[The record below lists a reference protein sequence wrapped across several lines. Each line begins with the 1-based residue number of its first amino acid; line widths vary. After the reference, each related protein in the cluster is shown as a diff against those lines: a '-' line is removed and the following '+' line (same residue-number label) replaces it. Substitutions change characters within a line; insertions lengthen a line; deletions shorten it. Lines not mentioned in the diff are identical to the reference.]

1 MGLRLITPP
10 AEEPITL
17 EEAKQHLRVEHAA
30 HDLLIGLYI
39 QAAREHIDG
48 KDGWLG
54 RAIVSQT
61 WELSLD
67 TFPTNEIQI
76 PLPPLSTV
84 SFVQYDDEDGFEQ
97 TIDAADYTL
106 DPAGWVVTAGDYSWP
121 STLSA
126 INAVRVRF
134 VAGYGDAAD
143 VPATIKAAIL
153 LMVGDLY
160 AQRESFA
167 TGPASAV
174 PMSTTVENLLA
185 PLRVWSL

>member
-17 EEAKQHLRVEHAA
+17 EEAKQHLRVEDSSQ
-30 HDLLIGLYI
+30 DLLIGLYI
-39 QAAREHIDG
+39 MAARQHIDG

-67 TFPTNEIQI
+67 TFPADEIQI
-76 PLPPLSTV
+76 PLVPLV
-84 SFVQYDDEDGFEQ
+84 SITSVVYDDEDGIEQ
-97 TIDAADYTL
+97 TIDGADYTL

-121 STLSA
+121 TPITA

-185 PLRVWSL
+185 PLRVWTL

>member
-1 MGLRLITPP
+1 M
-10 AEEPITL
+10 
-17 EEAKQHLRVEHAA
+17 
-30 HDLLIGLYI
+30 
-39 QAAREHIDG
+39 AARQHIDG

-67 TFPTNEIQI
+67 TFPADEIQI
-76 PLPPLSTV
+76 PLVPLV
-84 SFVQYDDEDGFEQ
+84 SITSVVYDDEDGIEQ
-97 TIDAADYTL
+97 TIDGADYTL

-121 STLSA
+121 TPITA

-185 PLRVWSL
+185 PLRVWTL